1 MQRKRIPVTVLSGY
15 LGAGK
20 TTLMN
25 HILNNREGKK
35 VAVIVND
42 MSEINIDA
50 ELIKKE
56 SSLSRTEEKL
66 VEMTNG
72 CICCTLREDLLKEVD
87 RLVDEGKFDYILIES
102 TGISEPVP
110 VAQTFTYIDEEN
122 NINLSDKT
130 RLDCMVT
137 VVDALNFLK
146 DYVTAETLNDRD
158 QGMSEEDERT
168 IVDLLVDQ
176 VEFCDVLVINKC
188 DLVDQRNLNELKAVL
203 KKLQPT
209 AKVIETTKGQ
219 VDLSEILNTE
229 LFDFE
234 KASESAGWIKEL
246 NNEHVPETEEYGI
259 SSFVFRSDRPFHPER
274 LYYWMNNNWPSNII
288 RAKGHIWVASKNDIA
303 ISISQAGQSLQIG
316 FGGQWLTSLD
326 EETQQQMIQ
335 EQPSLKEILH
345 KEWGDRATELVFIG
359 ILMQKE
365 MVLNQLHNCLLIDE
379 EMTQDWT
386 LLEDPFPQVEV
397 GDHSQGDVYQ

>member
-1 MQRKRIPVTVLSGY
+1 MSKRVPVTVLSGY

-50 ELIKKE
+50 DLIQKE
-56 SSLSRTEEKL
+56 SALSRTEETL

-72 CICCTLREDLLKEVD
+72 CICCTLREDLLKEVNK
-87 RLVDEGKFDYILIES
+87 LAEAGKFDYILIES

-110 VAQTFTYIDEEN
+110 VAQTFTYVDEES
-122 NINLSDKT
+122 NINLSEKT

-146 DYVTAETLNDRD
+146 DYVTAEKLSDRD
-158 QGMSEEDERT
+158 QSLGDDDERT

-176 VEFCDVLVINKC
+176 VEFCDVLILNKC
-188 DLVDQRNLNELKAVL
+188 DLVDEKQRNEVRAVL

-209 AKVIETTKGQ
+209 AKMIETTKGQ
-219 VDLSEILNTE
+219 IDLAEILNTE
-229 LFDFE
+229 LFDFQ
-234 KASESAGWIKEL
+234 KASRSAGWIKEL
-246 NNEHVPETEEYGI
+246 ENEHVPETEEYGI

-274 LYYWMNNNWPSNII
+274 LYHWMNTKWPSNII
-288 RAKGHIWVASKNDIA
+288 RAKGHIWISSKNDIA

-316 FGGQWLTSLD
+316 FGGQWITTLD
-326 EETQQQMIQ
+326 EQTKQQIIQ
-335 EQPSLKEILH
+335 EQPSITKLLD
-345 KEWGDRATELVFIG
+345 KEWGDRSTELVLIG
-359 ILMQKE
+359 IMMQKE
-365 MVLNQLHNCLLIDE
+365 MISNQLRNCLLTDE
-379 EMTQDWT
+379 EMAMDWQT
-386 LLEDPFPQVEV
+386 FNDPFPAVTAEE
-397 GDHSQGDVYQ
+397 

>member
-1 MQRKRIPVTVLSGY
+1 MKNKIPVTVLSGY

-42 MSEINIDA
+42 MSEVNIDA
-50 ELIKKE
+50 ELIKSE
-56 SSLSRTEEKL
+56 SSLSRTDERL

-87 RLVDEGKFDYILIES
+87 RLADDGKFDYILIES

-122 NINLSDKT
+122 GINLSDKT
-130 RLDCMVT
+130 QLDCMVT
-137 VVDALNFLK
+137 VVDALNFLQ
-146 DYVTAETLNDRD
+146 DYITAETLNDRD
-158 QGMSEEDERT
+158 QGMGEEDERT

-176 VEFCDVLVINKC
+176 VEFCDVLIINKC
-188 DLVDQRNLNELKAVL
+188 DLVGDRQLNELKAVL

-209 AKVIETTKGQ
+209 AKMIETTKGQ
-219 VDLSEILNTE
+219 VDLSEILNTG

-234 KASESAGWIKEL
+234 EASRSAGWMQEL
-246 NNEHVPETEEYGI
+246 ENDHVPETEEYGI
-259 SSFVFRSDRPFHPER
+259 SSFVFRSEKPFHPER
-274 LYYWMNNNWPSNII
+274 LYDWMNHKWPSNII
-288 RAKGHIWVASKNDIA
+288 RAKGHFWLASKNDMA

-316 FGGQWLTSLD
+316 SGGQWVATLD
-326 EETQQQMIQ
+326 EDMKQQLIQ
-335 EQPSLKEILH
+335 EQPSIKKTLQK
-345 KEWGDRATELVFIG
+345 KWGDRGTELVFIG
-359 ILMQKE
+359 IQMPKE
-365 MVLNQLHNCLLIDE
+365 NILSELENCLLTDDE
-379 EMTQDWT
+379 MDMDWT
-386 LLEDPFPQVEV
+386 SFQDPFPQVNPEE
-397 GDHSQGDVYQ
+397 HAHEEMLS

>member
-1 MQRKRIPVTVLSGY
+1 MQRRIPVTVLSGY

-42 MSEINIDA
+42 MSEVNIDA

-56 SSLSRTEEKL
+56 AALSRTEEKL

-87 RLVDEGKFDYILIES
+87 RLVDEGRFDHILIES
-102 TGISEPVP
+102 TGISEPIP

-122 NINLSDKT
+122 NINLSEKT
-130 RLDCMVT
+130 QLDCMVT

-146 DYVTAETLNDRD
+146 DYITADTLNDRN
-158 QGMSEEDERT
+158 QGMGEDDERA

-176 VEFCDVLVINKC
+176 VEFCDVLILNKC
-188 DLVDQRNLNELKAVL
+188 DLVQERELKEVRAIL
-203 KKLQPT
+203 KKLQPR
-209 AKVIETTKGQ
+209 AKLIETTRSQ
-219 VDLSEILNTE
+219 VDLSEILNTG

-234 KASESAGWIKEL
+234 KASQSAGWLQEL
-246 NNEHVPETEEYGI
+246 NNEHIPETEEYGI
-259 SSFVFRSDRPFHPER
+259 SSFVFRSERPFHPER
-274 LYYWMNNNWPSNII
+274 LYKWMNEKWPSNIV

-303 ISISQAGQSLQIG
+303 ISISQAGQSLQVG
-316 FGGQWLTSLD
+316 HGGQWVSTLD
-326 EETQQQMIQ
+326 EETQRELIK
-335 EQPSLKEILH
+335 EQPEVKKFLEKP
-345 KEWGDRATELVFIG
+345 WGDRGTELVFIG
-359 ILMQKE
+359 ILMPKE
-365 MVLNQLHNCLLIDE
+365 DILSQLHACVLTDE
-379 EMTQDWT
+379 EMEMNWSDFV
-386 LLEDPFPQVEV
+386 DPFPDLKLEEPVQE
-397 GDHSQGDVYQ
+397 S

>member
-1 MQRKRIPVTVLSGY
+1 MKNKIPVTVLSGY

-42 MSEINIDA
+42 MSEVNIDA

-56 SSLSRTEEKL
+56 ASLSRTEEKL

-87 RLVDEGKFDYILIES
+87 RLADEGKFDYILIES

-130 RLDCMVT
+130 QLDCMVT
-137 VVDALNFLK
+137 VVDALNFTK
-146 DYVTAETLNDRD
+146 DYISAETLNDRE

-176 VEFCDVLVINKC
+176 VEFCDVLIVNKC
-188 DLVDQRNLNELKAVL
+188 DLVGEYQLNELKAVL

-209 AKVIETTKGQ
+209 AKLIETTKGQ
-219 VDLSEILNTE
+219 VDLSEILNTG
-229 LFDFE
+229 LFDFDQ
-234 KASESAGWIKEL
+234 ASQSAGWMKEL
-246 NNEHVPETEEYGI
+246 DNEHVPETEEYGI

-274 LYYWMNNNWPSNII
+274 LYDWMNNNWPDKVI
-288 RAKGHIWVASKNDIA
+288 RAKGHIWLATRNDMG
-303 ISISQAGQSLQIG
+303 ISVSQAGHSLQIG
-316 FGGQWLTSLD
+316 FGGQWIATLD
-326 EETQQQMIQ
+326 EETQQEFIQ
-335 EQPSLKEILH
+335 EDPALKDTLQ
-345 KEWGDRATELVFIG
+345 KEWGDRGTELVFIG
-359 ILMQKE
+359 INLQKE
-365 MVLNQLHNCLLIDE
+365 LISNQLIQCLLTDE
-379 EMTQDWT
+379 EMKQNWSQ
-386 LLEDPFPQVEV
+386 LKDPFPEIKEEDPLQEQ
-397 GDHSQGDVYQ
+397 SY